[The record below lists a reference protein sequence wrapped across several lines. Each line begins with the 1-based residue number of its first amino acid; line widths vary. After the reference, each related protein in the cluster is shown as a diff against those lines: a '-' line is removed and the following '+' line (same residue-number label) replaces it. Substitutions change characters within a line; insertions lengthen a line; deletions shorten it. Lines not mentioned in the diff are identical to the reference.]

1 MSDIQQH
8 NLRYSQNFLT
18 NRHLVAQLLDT
29 CDISST
35 DTIYEI
41 GPGKGIITEYLAQ
54 RCRKVVAIEKDPR
67 LAAALRCKFETTES
81 IILHEGDFLEYHLPT
96 NHYKVFGNIPFNITS
111 AIVTHLT
118 TTVVPPDDAY
128 LIMQK
133 EAAQRFLGVPHETLY
148 SVLLKP
154 CLELE
159 LFYRFNRSDFV
170 PAPRVDVVMLRLRKR
185 GPPLVSHK
193 EMALF
198 RDFVVY
204 SFTSPQPCLSRT
216 LKGIFTPH
224 QLKLLNNDLDL
235 NTDVTPTMLHFEQW
249 LCLFDCFKRFAHPQ
263 AIHRVV
269 GSEVRLRQQQ
279 AKLQKMH
286 RTRASKEQKR
296 FSI

>member
-1 MSDIQQH
+1 MSDIQQFSI
-8 NLRYSQNFLT
+8 RYSQNFLT
-18 NRHLVAQLLDT
+18 SRYLVAQLLDT
-29 CDISST
+29 CDIHST
-35 DTIYEI
+35 DTVYEI
-41 GPGKGIITEYLAQ
+41 GPGKGIITECLAQ
-54 RCRKVVAIEKDPR
+54 RCHQVVAIEKDP
-67 LAAALRCKFETTES
+67 LLVAALRSKFAKTRN
-81 IILHEGDFLEYHLPT
+81 IRLYEGNFLEYNLPGS
-96 NHYKVFGNIPFNITS
+96 HYKVFGNIPFNITT

-118 TTVVPPDDAY
+118 TTLVPPDDAY

-133 EAAQRFLGVPHETLY
+133 EAAQRFLGEPHETLY
-148 SVLLKP
+148 GVLLKP
-154 CLELE
+154 CFEVEL
-159 LFYRFNRSDFV
+159 LHSFHRSDFV
-170 PAPRVDVVMLRLRKR
+170 PTPRVDVVMLRLRKR
-185 GPPLVSHK
+185 GPPLIAYK

-204 SFTSPQPCLSRT
+204 SFTTPQPCLRKT
-216 LKGIFTPH
+216 LKGIFTPP

-279 AKLQKMH
+279 AKLQKIH

-296 FSI
+296 FSV